1 MIRVS
6 FALAAVFTA
15 LAVAPASAADKKP
28 PACAAVSFHPFGGPL
43 TTQPV
48 TAGHYRSRFGSI
60 DLLGVEENGQP
71 NYHLQVNNQPLV
83 ALKGE
88 VPRSAYS
95 CLKAKHIK
103 TPPQPMGGACVG
115 SRFRVAIES
124 SSKTK
129 LVMLYALKG
138 DDWMLCEAGSPQGK

>member
-1 MIRVS
+1 MVRLTL
-6 FALAAVFTA
+6 ALATI
-15 LAVAPASAADKKP
+15 LAVLAVPASAADKKA

-48 TAGHYRSRFGSI
+48 TAGHYRSRFGAI

-71 NYHLQVNNQPLV
+71 NYHVQVNNKPLV
-83 ALKGE
+83 ALKGDI
-88 VPRSAYS
+88 PHSAYN

-103 TPPQPMGGACVG
+103 TPPQPIGGACVG
-115 SRFRVAIES
+115 SRFRVAVDS
-124 SSKTK
+124 STKTK

-138 DDWMLCEAGSPQGK
+138 DDWMLCEAGSPAGR